1 MAHAAATT
9 IDVRQIGTASSM
21 GSRWLTMNLHA
32 VLRDAVEWRTLVESF
47 LVTQSLSQQI
57 NGFYLE
63 LECTCDAGRAPRIP
77 C

>member
-32 VLRDAVEWRTLVESF
+32 VLRDAFEWRTLVESF
-47 LVTQSLSQQI
+47 LVT
-57 NGFYLE
+57 
-63 LECTCDAGRAPRIP
+63 
-77 C
+77 